1 MAATLSAGRAGQAHD
16 GAVFIPTR
24 AAGLDALDEFVPHAG
39 ADYRRDRN
47 HDLGAARSNVS
58 GLSPY
63 IRHRLVTERE
73 VVDAV
78 LDQHTL
84 SAAEKFVQEVYWR
97 TYWKGW
103 LEQHP
108 EVWRRYRTDVES
120 LLTADPPAQYQDAV
134 SGRSGIDAMDA
145 WVRELVDTGYL
156 HNHTRMWFASIW
168 VFTLGLPW
176 QLGADFFLRHLL
188 DGDAASNTL
197 SWRWVAGLQTRGKTY
212 LATASNIAR
221 YTDGRFSPNGLA
233 TTARALDEEPFP
245 PGIPVPPE
253 DVVGTVGERVGLLL
267 HEEDLDAAGVL
278 ADHPG
283 LVPALRATAV
293 AAAPDDRSPAGASE
307 LVRAFTAGAVADAAD
322 RTTDAQGRTAQVLA
336 GADAAAVLDWAR
348 TERLDA
354 VVVPVAPVGPV
365 WVRLALLRGVL
376 DEAGIELVT
385 VRRRWDSRAWPFASR
400 GFFPFRERIPALV
413 RER

>member
-1 MAATLSAGRAGQAHD
+1 M
-16 GAVFIPTR
+16 FIPTR

-47 HDLGAARSNVS
+47 HDLGPARTNVS

-63 IRHRLVTERE
+63 LRHRLVTESE

-78 LDQHTL
+78 LERHSR

-103 LEQHP
+103 LEQNP
-108 EVWRRYRTDVES
+108 EVWRRNRAEVGELLAGGLPDDVAAAVAGRT
-120 LLTADPPAQYQDAV
+120 
-134 SGRSGIDAMDA
+134 GIDAMDA

-168 VFTLGLPW
+168 VFTLELPW

-212 LATASNIAR
+212 LASASNIAR
-221 YTDGRFSPNGLA
+221 YTDGRFSPSGLA

-245 PGIPVPPE
+245 PRTPIGPD
-253 DVVGTVGERVGLLL
+253 DVIGVARERTGPVGERVGLLV
-267 HEEDLDAAGVL
+267 HEEDLVGASAL
-278 ADHPG
+278 AEHPG
-283 LVPALRATAV
+283 LVSSVAATAV
-293 AAAPDDRSPAGASE
+293 WADPDDRSPSGVSP
-307 LVRAFTAGAVADAAD
+307 LVEAFTAGAVEDAAV
-322 RTTDAQGRTAQVLA
+322 RTTDADGR
-336 GADAAAVLDWAR
+336 AAAVLGSGDP
-348 TERLDA
+348 A
-354 VVVPVAPVGPV
+354 VVVGWARSAGLDTVVVPYAPVGPV
-365 WVRLALLRGVL
+365 QERLDALGPALA
-376 DEAGIELVT
+376 DAGISLVT
-385 VRRRWDSRAWPFASR
+385 VRRRWDSAAWPYASR
-400 GFFPFRERIPALV
+400 GFFPFKERIPELV
-413 RER
+413 RQR